1 MRFSVR
7 QLPGLGLA
15 LLSLPAFG
23 QSSLARPSLPA
34 VSTLRLLNR
43 SAGYIFDGT
52 VVSVEPVAPIDTGG
66 VAAVQITFRV
76 EQAFRGARFGQV
88 LAIRE
93 WAGLWT
99 SGERYRS
106 GERLLLFLYSPSK
119 LGFTSPVGGPLG
131 RFAVD
136 SSGNALL
143 VSGRL
148 PVPVRALDP
157 ASQTQFRRA
166 NRVSAWALA
175 RAIQRADTE

>member
-15 LLSLPAFG
+15 LLSLPAVG
-23 QSSLARPSLPA
+23 QSSPAKASLPA
-34 VSTLRLLNR
+34 VSNLRLLNR

-52 VVSVEPVAPIDTGG
+52 VVSVEPVAPVDTSG

-99 SGERYRS
+99 SGERYRP
-106 GERLLLFLYSPSK
+106 GERLLLFLYRPSK

-131 RFAVD
+131 RFTVD
-136 SSGNALL
+136 SGGNALL
-143 VSGRL
+143 ISGRL
-148 PVPVRALDP
+148 PVPFGALDP
-157 ASQTQFRRA
+157 AAQAQLRKA
-166 NRVSAWALA
+166 NRVSARALA
-175 RAIQRADTE
+175 QAITRADRE